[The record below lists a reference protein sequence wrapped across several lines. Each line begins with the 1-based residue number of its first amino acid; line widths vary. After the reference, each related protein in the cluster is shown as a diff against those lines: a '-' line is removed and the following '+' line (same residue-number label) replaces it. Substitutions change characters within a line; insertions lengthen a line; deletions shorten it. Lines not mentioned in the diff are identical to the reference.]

1 MTLSAQQR
9 RVLSAIALCRT
20 SALGGHLEECPRCG
34 LKQPAYNSCRNRHCP
49 KCQALQQEQWIAAR
63 SERILPTPHF
73 HVVFTL
79 PSELRGLA
87 RYQPKL
93 VYDAFFHATADTLLQ
108 LGRARSGAE
117 LGVTLVLH
125 TWTRELRHHP
135 HLHAIVTCGGLA
147 LDDTRWVP
155 GSRKYLFPVAAMSKL
170 LRAKMMASL
179 GRMHTKGHLDDFDDF
194 RDPEGFD
201 RFMRRLASVDWVTY
215 AKRPFRRVDHV
226 VRYLGR
232 YTHRVAI
239 SNSRLIHVTDQVV
252 TFRTRNGKTAS
263 VHPVEFL
270 ARFVQHVL
278 PAGFVKIRHYGLYAG
293 SRVHTKLAHARE
305 LLRPPSSQH
314 ADTPA
319 QPQGSWIDRL
329 RVLTG
334 RDARLCPRCGDEL
347 LRTTVLPPTAR
358 APPRRPDL
366 DRTPTAA

>member
-1 MTLSAQQR
+1 
-9 RVLSAIALCRT
+9 
-20 SALGGHLEECPRCG
+20 
-34 LKQPAYNSCRNRHCP
+34 
-49 KCQALQQEQWIAAR
+49 
-63 SERILPTPHF
+63 
-73 HVVFTL
+73 
-79 PSELRGLA
+79 
-87 RYQPKL
+87 
-93 VYDAFFHATADTLLQ
+93 
-108 LGRARSGAE
+108 
-117 LGVTLVLH
+117 
-125 TWTRELRHHP
+125 
-135 HLHAIVTCGGLA
+135 
-147 LDDTRWVP
+147 
-155 GSRKYLFPVAAMSKL
+155 
-170 LRAKMMASL
+170 MMASL
-179 GRMHTKGHLDDFDDF
+179 GRMHAKGHLDDFDDF

-215 AKRPFRRVDHV
+215 AKRPFRRADHV